1 MTVDYATVNGTAS
14 DPSDYT
20 AASGTL
26 TFAAGT
32 TGPQTITVTIKDD
45 DDDEEESEMFT
56 VRLSNASNATLSG
69 GGQTLDATVTIDDND
84 DPWVT
89 VRYDDTFYSGERGCG
104 DGAGDGDG
112 DGTPV
117 SGYGSRTPVGDP
129 ADSDTHQPGG
139 QPV

>member
-1 MTVDYATVNGTAS
+1 MRFMVRLGAESAKTVTVDYATVNGTAS

-45 DDDEEESEMFT
+45 DDDEEEVEMFT

-69 GGQTLDATVTIDDND
+69 GETTLSATVTIDDND

-89 VRYDDTFYSGERGCG
+89 VRYDGTFYQVNEGETVTVTVR
-104 DGAGDGDG
+104 
-112 DGTPV
+112 TPV
-117 SGYGSRTPVGDP
+117 SGYGSRTPRW
-129 ADSDTHQPGG
+129 
-139 QPV
+139 